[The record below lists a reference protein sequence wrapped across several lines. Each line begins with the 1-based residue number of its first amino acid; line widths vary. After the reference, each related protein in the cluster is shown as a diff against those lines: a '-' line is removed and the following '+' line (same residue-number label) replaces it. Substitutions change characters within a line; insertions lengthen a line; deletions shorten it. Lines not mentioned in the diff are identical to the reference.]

1 MTRLSDRAYQLIK
14 DEVERYYSNTL
25 EKEFSQEQHL
35 ERIILLARLE
45 TLHKRGGRAATKAQL
60 WEEVCDILPNI
71 DRSVLKRASRFELDS
86 PVVGASLGFGAAG
99 IGAAAVLMSNSL
111 GTDGTGTFTQQI
123 QPEANPNS
131 ASQTSASSSY
141 TKTFETAKSFGWQA
155 ALKAQNPPHNAT
167 HWGETAALWQQAIS
181 LLDQIPQGDG
191 HYAIAQ
197 EKKSLY
203 QQNLQQIQAR
213 QLAAQNAKTAQAT
226 STSPQFSTATQSVAS
241 TTAQTAA
248 AQATAPQTAAP
259 QTDLLA
265 DAREYGWQAAIASQ
279 NAPHPAEKWAE
290 ISKLWQRAIY
300 TLNRIDEQHPSYAD
314 AQQVKKRYQQN
325 LAVIRHRYQL
335 EQDASQRLQS
345 LQETLTELD
354 RSAPS
359 ASSAKRT
366 QMEAIV
372 ARLKTIPSGTVSYSQ
387 AQHLIVTTTQQ
398 IQAMPKPSP
407 TKVAATVDDV
417 VE

>member
-265 DAREYGWQAAIASQ
+265 DAR
-279 NAPHPAEKWAE
+279 
-290 ISKLWQRAIY
+290 
-300 TLNRIDEQHPSYAD
+300 
-314 AQQVKKRYQQN
+314 
-325 LAVIRHRYQL
+325 
-335 EQDASQRLQS
+335 
-345 LQETLTELD
+345 
-354 RSAPS
+354 
-359 ASSAKRT
+359 
-366 QMEAIV
+366 
-372 ARLKTIPSGTVSYSQ
+372 
-387 AQHLIVTTTQQ
+387 
-398 IQAMPKPSP
+398 
-407 TKVAATVDDV
+407 
-417 VE
+417 